1 MITKYMCEICVE
13 SKFTKLYFQII
24 KKNSEH
30 LNLIHSDIGD
40 LIFMQTRG
48 GTKVLYY
55 CYR

>member
-1 MITKYMCEICVE
+1 MYMCEICVE

-30 LNLIHSDIGD
+30 LDLIHSDIGD

>member
-1 MITKYMCEICVE
+1 MCEICVE

-24 KKNSEH
+24 KKNSEY
-30 LNLIHSDIGD
+30 LDLIHSDIGD